1 MKLPPLSYL
10 KPPTVADALDAWSRS
25 DGDTMFLAGGQG
37 LLSEM
42 GQGLRRPATLI
53 DISAIPECRSIEA
66 VPGEPVIRIG
76 AAVRLAELTAHAG
89 LAGSLL
95 VAAVGHVAVPPVRT
109 LATVG
114 GNFCHGH
121 PTSELP
127 LAALVAGAA
136 LTGLRRDGSAVRL
149 TGDELSA
156 LRPAADRSELL
167 VTGLEWPAHGNGHV
181 AGFTEVGEQR
191 SWIPAAAIG
200 WLADHAPDPARGPA
214 HARIGVALRG
224 GARFL
229 VTKPEG
235 EPRCSPESVERAASA
250 ASAAGTAGT
259 TASVPYRWLADLI
272 SDLLSPRLPPE
283 RA

>member
-10 KPPTVADALDAWSRS
+10 RPPTVADALNAWSGS
-25 DGDTMFLAGGQG
+25 AGDTMFLAGGQG

-42 GQGLRRPATLI
+42 AQGLRRPATLI
-53 DISAIPECRSIEA
+53 DVSAIPECRAIES
-66 VPGEPVIRIG
+66 VPDASVIRIG
-76 AAVRLAELTAHAG
+76 SAVRLTELTAHPE

-95 VAAVGHVAVPPVRT
+95 AAAARHVAVAPVRT

-127 LAALVAGAA
+127 LAALVARAA

-167 VTGLEWPAHGNGHV
+167 ITALEWPVHRNGHV

-200 WLADHAPDPARGPA
+200 WLADHAPDPDRGPA
-214 HARIGVALRG
+214 HARVGVALRG

-229 VTKPEG
+229 ISRPEG
-235 EPRCSPESVERAASA
+235 AERCSAESVERAAG
-250 ASAAGTAGT
+250 AAGVRLSLPCG
-259 TASVPYRWLADLI
+259 WLADLI
-272 SDLLSPRLPPE
+272 SDLLSPGLHPE